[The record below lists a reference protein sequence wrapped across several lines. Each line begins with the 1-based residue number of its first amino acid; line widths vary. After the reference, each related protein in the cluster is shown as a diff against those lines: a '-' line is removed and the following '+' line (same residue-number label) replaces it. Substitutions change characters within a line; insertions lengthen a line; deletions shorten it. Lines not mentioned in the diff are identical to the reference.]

1 MTKSND
7 LILKKL
13 RERQLNLDDKD
24 ILFIRNLYPFLSSD
38 EYENIPFIEEIIEQI
53 QITPKND
60 EVIEN

>member
-13 RERQLNLDDKD
+13 QERQLDLDEKD

-38 EYENIPFIEEIIEQI
+38 EYENIPFIEEIISQI
-53 QITPKND
+53 EITP
-60 EVIEN
+60 EN

>member
-13 RERQLNLDDKD
+13 RERQLALDEND

-38 EYENIPFIEEIIEQI
+38 EYENIPFIEEIISQI
-53 QITPKND
+53 EITP
-60 EVIEN
+60 EN